1 MRIVYE
7 DLFECGPVGDGDW
20 DTPTLLFALGD
31 VPRVF
36 SVLGR
41 GGAAVINKPG
51 GLSWRE
57 TSPRRHDVYVHVFDQ
72 KALNQRIERLLTLN
86 TSGGR

>member
-7 DLFECGPVGDGDW
+7 DLFECGPVGDGDG
-20 DTPTLLFALGD
+20 DTHL
-31 VPRVF
+31 
-36 SVLGR
+36 
-41 GGAAVINKPG
+41 
-51 GLSWRE
+51 
-57 TSPRRHDVYVHVFDQ
+57 FDQ